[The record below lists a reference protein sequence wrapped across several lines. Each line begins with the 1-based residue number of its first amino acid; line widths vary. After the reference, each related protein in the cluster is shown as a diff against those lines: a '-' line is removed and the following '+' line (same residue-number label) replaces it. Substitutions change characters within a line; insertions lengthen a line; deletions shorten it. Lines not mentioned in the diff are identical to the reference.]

1 MRRCLLSDAGV
12 NEYYLDPIDTTKKVG
27 GAVADITSGDDGQVM
42 DEIPAFYY
50 KYGYAGTTHSYGL
63 SQTPRNGYS
72 VHPAFMKNGEFVP
85 YRYIGAYEGSM
96 YDASA
101 GAMVAPAD
109 IVNNMY
115 AAGDKLCSL
124 SGQFPKTNETRA
136 EFRAMAANRGTGW
149 RQQDYDL
156 VSAIQLL
163 CPTEYADFNSQ
174 LMIGPG
180 RTQLSGGSWVYDS
193 YIGQCGKSNGDG
205 NGTNS
210 VGGNDNAAYMTYRG
224 IENFYG
230 NIWKWLDGINI
241 GGAAPA
247 DDYKVHVCNDDTH
260 FADDTW
266 TDYFELDGIL
276 PALAGGGFQAT
287 LHPQPRGFIPAT
299 VGATSMTKITDA
311 LWTNSG
317 WRVVTLGGYAHGAE
331 YAGAFCVRAHYGS
344 AYAAAA
350 IGGRLAY

>member
-1 MRRCLLSDAGV
+1 MIPIHKSMRRCLLSDAGV

-42 DEIPAFYY
+42 LEMPAFYY

-149 RQQDYDL
+149 RQQDFDMI
-156 VSAIQLL
+156 SAIQH
-163 CPTEYADFNSQ
+163 
-174 LMIGPG
+174 
-180 RTQLSGGSWVYDS
+180 GSM
-193 YIGQCGKSNGDG
+193 
-205 NGTNS
+205 GTN
-210 VGGNDNAAYMTYRG
+210 R
-224 IENFYG
+224 
-230 NIWKWLDGINI
+230 
-241 GGAAPA
+241 
-247 DDYKVHVCNDDTH
+247 
-260 FADDTW
+260 
-266 TDYFELDGIL
+266 
-276 PALAGGGFQAT
+276 
-287 LHPQPRGFIPAT
+287 
-299 VGATSMTKITDA
+299 
-311 LWTNSG
+311 
-317 WRVVTLGGYAHGAE
+317 
-331 YAGAFCVRAHYGS
+331 
-344 AYAAAA
+344 
-350 IGGRLAY
+350 